1 MNLSRITPEELRRRL
16 NGGPIH
22 FAFKKLD
29 GTLRTAVGTT
39 CLTCIRTDKHPSG
52 GRTASEKVVTFFDVE
67 KGEGSQ
73 AEVVAFVQAL
83 RAEDL
88 FKTPGVAETIDW
100 ARCLVALDTVALSP
114 EVIADTLGAVLK
126 YQDDIARLAGSE
138 AQRVLNEARARLGR
152 AG

>member
-1 MNLSRITPEELRRRL
+1 VPEASARLS
-16 NGGPIH
+16 
-22 FAFKKLD
+22 
-29 GTLRTAVGTT
+29 
-39 CLTCIRTDKHPSG
+39 
-52 GRTASEKVVTFFDVE
+52 
-67 KGEGSQ
+67 